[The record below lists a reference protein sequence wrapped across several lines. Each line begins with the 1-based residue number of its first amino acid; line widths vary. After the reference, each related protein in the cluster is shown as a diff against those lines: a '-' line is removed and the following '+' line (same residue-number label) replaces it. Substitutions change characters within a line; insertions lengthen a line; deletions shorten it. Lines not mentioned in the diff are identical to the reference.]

1 MCGNLSNLVRRK
13 QAIPRP
19 LKIAHTLYVAG
30 LVPVYWRH
38 YGPGNFLWFSDL
50 ALIGL
55 VPALWCENRRL
66 ISALALSV
74 TLPEVPWNLGY
85 FTRLFS
91 LIVGPSGRV
100 YTVWPQPYA
109 DEAAPDVQALKAA
122 WTLRP
127 TTRAQWT
134 QLQALAQAARADCG
148 LPEGR

>member
-85 FTRLFS
+85 FTRLFTGRELFGLSHYMFESKRPYWLRALS
-91 LIVGPSGRV
+91 LFH
-100 YTVWPQPYA
+100 VW
-109 DEAAPDVQALKAA
+109 
-122 WTLRP
+122 
-127 TTRAQWT
+127 
-134 QLQALAQAARADCG
+134 
-148 LPEGR
+148 LPPL